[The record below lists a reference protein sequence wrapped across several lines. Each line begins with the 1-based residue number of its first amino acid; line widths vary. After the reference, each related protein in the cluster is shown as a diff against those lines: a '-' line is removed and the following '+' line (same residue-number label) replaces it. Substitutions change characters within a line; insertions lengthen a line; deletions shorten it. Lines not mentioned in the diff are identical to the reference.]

1 MVNQTDQLQVKKGER
16 TRSSIMAA
24 AHRLFLNKGYSA
36 TSMRAI
42 ADESGLA
49 LGGIYNHFANKEEI
63 FEAILIARHPF
74 QDMVPALQAAQGK
87 TVEELVQDAARQM
100 LTGLGQRRDV
110 LHIMFI
116 EWVEF
121 EGKHVPQLRDEF
133 YERVMEFGQRMAA
146 YKGKLRPIPVPIL
159 IRVFVGLLFS
169 YYMTETFMN
178 KTNQA
183 KYRREAFDDFVDI
196 YLHGILAK

>member
-24 AHRLFLNKGYSA
+24 AHRLFLSKGYSA

>member
-49 LGGIYNHFANKEEI
+49 LGSIYNHFANKEEI

>member
-1 MVNQTDQLQVKKGER
+1 MAIPTDPPQVKKGER

-24 AHRLFLNKGYSA
+24 AHRLFLSKGYNA

-42 ADESGLA
+42 ADEAGLA

-63 FEAILIARHPF
+63 FEAILIERHPF
-74 QDMVPALQAAQGK
+74 QDMVPALQAAQGE
-87 TVEELVQDAARQM
+87 TVEELVRDAARQM

-121 EGKHVPQLRDEF
+121 EGKHVQQLRDEF
-133 YERVMEFGQRMAA
+133 YQRVMEFGRRMAA
-146 YKGKLRPIPVPIL
+146 CKGNLRPIPVTIL

-178 KTNQA
+178 KSSQA

-196 YLHGILAK
+196 YLHGVLAQ